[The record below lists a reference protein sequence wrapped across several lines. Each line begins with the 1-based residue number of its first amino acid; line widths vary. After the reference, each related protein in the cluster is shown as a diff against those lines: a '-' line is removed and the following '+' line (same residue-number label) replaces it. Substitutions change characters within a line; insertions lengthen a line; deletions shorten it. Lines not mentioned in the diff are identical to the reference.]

1 MAVEMTMIDAEGIS
15 SVGGPAGPGYGA
27 SVWVMAG
34 DIVMI
39 DAEGISSVG
48 GPAELGNGAGVK
60 GRAVEMTMIEGG
72 GISAVGFETGPGYGP
87 KDMAVTIVESS
98 LEIVP
103 APAVEAA
110 EENASELGTE
120 ASHGMIAPP
129 AP

>member
-1 MAVEMTMIDAEGIS
+1 MKGMAVEMTMIDAEGIS

-34 DIVMI
+34 DVVMI

-48 GPAELGNGAGVK
+48 GPAGPGYGAGVK
-60 GRAVEMTMIEGG
+60 GMAVEMTMIEEG
-72 GISAVGFETGPGYGP
+72 GISAVGFETGPGYGA
-87 KDMAVTIVESS
+87 KLMAVDT
-98 LEIVP
+98 
-103 APAVEAA
+103 VEAA